1 LNSANSKL
9 GKLVDGSLEGINVVR
24 RGVSPRVIQ
33 AQVVGSAG
41 STTVTG
47 ATLQSDLGTPSTW
60 MSFTTVSAAGIKAV
74 STVSAPAQTEP
85 AATSTTTTT
94 ATPTPASGGV
104 GLTAALRG
112 HLLPGQTYAVTGTIF
127 PAVAGATVTVQLQ
140 IGRSWTSVTSGS
152 LAASGGYSIPVPTVG
167 TYRVLYNGIDGPTI
181 SVR

>member
-1 LNSANSKL
+1 LNTAASKL
-9 GKLVDGSLEGINVVR
+9 RKLVDGSLEGINVVK

-60 MSFTTVSAAGIKAV
+60 MSFTTVSAAGIKTV
-74 STVSAPAQTEP
+74 STVSSPAPTPTTVAP
-85 AATSTTTTT
+85 TSSTPTT
-94 ATPTPASGGV
+94 TPTPESGGV

-127 PAVAGATVTVQLQ
+127 PA
-140 IGRSWTSVTSGS
+140 
-152 LAASGGYSIPVPTVG
+152 
-167 TYRVLYNGIDGPTI
+167 
-181 SVR
+181 